1 MLLNDE
7 STSAMAN
14 TVNLKTKILVRR
26 TGFDPTP
33 VHVRLV
39 VDEVALGKAHLCVLG
54 FLLSVSLH

>member
-1 MLLNDE
+1 
-7 STSAMAN
+7 MAN